1 MSNAIHPSAI
11 VSESARL
18 GENNTLGPH
27 VIIEDDVRLGN
38 GNTLMSGAVLKAGTR
53 LGNDNTVHEYA
64 VLGGLPQDLGFVAG
78 KATCVEIGN
87 GNTLRE
93 YVTVNRATK
102 EGGAT
107 RLGNDNYLMVNA
119 HIAHDCVLADNII
132 LAPEAALG
140 GHVQVQSRAFISGG
154 VMVHQFT
161 TIGSLAMVGGNAK
174 ITQDVLP
181 YMITDGNPARLRG
194 LNVVGLRRNGY
205 NRDDVRVLKEIYQL
219 INRSGLAQE
228 SFLARIAA
236 LDSPLA
242 TQFVRFIE
250 NAKRGFHREKS

>member
-1 MSNAIHPSAI
+1 MSNTIHPSAI
-11 VSESARL
+11 VSEAASL
-18 GENNTLGPH
+18 GENNTIGPH
-27 VIIEDDVRLGN
+27 VIIEEDV
-38 GNTLMSGAVLKAGTR
+38 R
-53 LGNDNTVHEYA
+53 LGNDNTLMAGVVLKAGSRLGDGNTIHEYT
-64 VLGGLPQDLGFVAG
+64 VIGGLPQDLGFDG
-78 KATCVEIGN
+78 RATAAEIGN

-93 YVTVNRATK
+93 YVTVNRATR

-107 RLGNDNYLMVNA
+107 RLGNDNYLMVNT
-119 HIAHDCVLADNII
+119 HIAHDCALADNII

-140 GHVQVQSRAFISGG
+140 GHVHVQSRAFISGG

-161 TIGSLAMVGGNAK
+161 TIGTLAMVGGNAK

-181 YMITDGNPARLRG
+181 FMITDGNPARLRG

-205 NRDDVRVLKEIYQL
+205 GRDEVRVLKEIYQL

-228 SFLARIAA
+228 QFLARIAS

-242 TQFVRFIE
+242 RQFVQFIE